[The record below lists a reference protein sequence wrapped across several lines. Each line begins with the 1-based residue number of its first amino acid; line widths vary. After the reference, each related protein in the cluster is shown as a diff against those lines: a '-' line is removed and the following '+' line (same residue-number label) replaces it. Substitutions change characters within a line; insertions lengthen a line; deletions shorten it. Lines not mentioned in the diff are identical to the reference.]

1 MYFYIQENI
10 RGQKKVFLPFIPTGR
25 RKREQSQLVLTVPG
39 PGYNWWQEDRHIARG
54 DRQTDT
60 EGGDGFSRFCVS
72 PTAWISWFGSRQPNC
87 LDKKIYYF

>member
-54 DRQTDT
+54 DRQADRQTQR
-60 EGGDGFSRFCVS
+60 EVMVS
-72 PTAWISWFGSRQPNC
+72 PGTVCRLLHGSHGLAPASQIAWIKR
-87 LDKKIYYF
+87 